1 MYHRRKMQFIPPPSS
16 DSRRRRTAICLGD
29 RTNIS
34 ALLKF
39 QLPEIVDMH
48 LPMEGVF
55 HNCVLVAI
63 KKSFPGHARKIM
75 NSLWGMG
82 QMMFAKYIIVVDET
96 VNVQNVSEVMW
107 KVFNNADPRRI
118 P

>member
-1 MYHRRKMQFIPPPSS
+1 M
-16 DSRRRRTAICLGD
+16 
-29 RTNIS
+29 
-34 ALLKF
+34 KF